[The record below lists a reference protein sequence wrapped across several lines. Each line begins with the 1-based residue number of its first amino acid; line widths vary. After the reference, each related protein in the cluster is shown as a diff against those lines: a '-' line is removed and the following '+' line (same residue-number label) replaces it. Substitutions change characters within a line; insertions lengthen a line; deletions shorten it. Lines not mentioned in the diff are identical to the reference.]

1 MCPEKKELLQI
12 KIFRI
17 LKILMNQVLKIL
29 KKYRKK
35 KRVNFNRVQK
45 DYIELHFLIK
55 IWNFK
60 NLQKDKFWILK
71 NNIQIYIIY

>member
-1 MCPEKKELLQI
+1 MWPEKKELLQI

-55 IWNFK
+55 I
-60 NLQKDKFWILK
+60 
-71 NNIQIYIIY
+71 

>member
-1 MCPEKKELLQI
+1 MYKCPEKKELLQI

-45 DYIELHFLIK
+45 DYIELHFLIR
-55 IWNFK
+55 I
-60 NLQKDKFWILK
+60 
-71 NNIQIYIIY
+71 